1 MKRFF
6 EKYYWVFFAG
16 VAIVLIY
23 PSFAPGYIF
32 ALDWAISPFIT
43 WSDIVW
49 TDPAGWIICDVFSVV
64 LTSAVFQRVLLF
76 MIIFLMGVAGFRA
89 TKNTH
94 NIFAQYFAG
103 LFLIFNPF
111 FYARM
116 IEQTMLI
123 GAGVVALVWFWVF
136 LMESLEESHMKKM
149 IGAAVCAALAISFFA
164 HSIFFVGLIFFVLAI
179 KRYVFTKEWKKFFLM
194 TVIFWMIVLCMN
206 SNWIIA
212 SATEGNTWA
221 SKVVNFTQDDLDAF
235 RTQKIGGHS
244 VYTTVLSLQGYWG
257 EYQDR
262 FVSVQDNFLW
272 SSAFILIF
280 ILALYGVVRTWR
292 NSVFAKTFVILF
304 FVAYVLAIGVASPVI
319 KPYVLLLYEHVPYYI
334 GLREPQKWVAIMMF
348 VYAYMGAWG
357 IKFILDQK
365 GVREYRAE
373 IGLLCMILPIVFSFS
388 MIRGVHEYVVP
399 QNFPAG
405 WHDVRHFLQT
415 ERTEGKV
422 LFLPWHSYL
431 YFDFAQK
438 NITNPAKRYFGMR
451 VISGNNVEFGK
462 VYSNFSD
469 AQTQMI
475 QKYVSD
481 GKNTKEFARDLCNI
495 DVQTIVMAKAEDWQS
510 YSWIDHAPGM
520 QKVMENAELIVY
532 VMKNDCDE
540 ISK

>member
-6 EKYYWVFFAG
+6 EKYYWLVFAG
-16 VAIVLIY
+16 IAIVLIY
-23 PSFAPGYIF
+23 PSFSPGYIF

-49 TDPAGWIICDVFSVV
+49 TNPVGWVICDIFSVI
-64 LTSAVFQRVLLF
+64 LTSAIFQRILLF
-76 MIIFLMGVAGFRA
+76 AIITLAGIAGFRA
-89 TKNTH
+89 AKNTH

-123 GAGVVALVWFWVF
+123 GAGIVALVWFWIF
-136 LMESLEESHMKKM
+136 LMESLEEGNIKKM
-149 IGAAVCAALAISFFA
+149 IGAAVCAALAVSFFA
-164 HSIFFVGLIFFVLAI
+164 HSIFFVGLIFFAFTLKQYVI
-179 KRYVFTKEWKKFFLM
+179 KEEWKKFFM
-194 TVIFWMIVLCMN
+194 MIAIFWVIVLCVN
-206 SNWIIA
+206 GNWIIA

-235 RTQKIGGHS
+235 RTRKIGGHS

-272 SSAFILIF
+272 SSAFVLIF
-280 ILALYGVVRTWR
+280 MLALYGVIRTWR
-292 NSVFAKTFVILF
+292 DGMFTRTFVMLF
-304 FVAYVLAIGVASPVI
+304 LIAYVLAIGVASPVI

-334 GLREPQKWVAIMMF
+334 GLREPQKWVAVMMF
-348 VYAYMGAWG
+348 IYAYMGAWG
-357 IKFILDQK
+357 LKSILDHK
-365 GVREYRAE
+365 KTKEYRTE
-373 IGLLCMILPIVFSFS
+373 VGLLCVILPVVFSFS

-399 QNFPAG
+399 QNFPAE
-405 WHDVRHFLQT
+405 WHEVRNFLQT
-415 ERTEGKV
+415 ERVEGKV

-438 NITNPAKRYFGMR
+438 NITNPAKRYFGTR

-469 AQTQMI
+469 AQTHMI

-481 GKNTKEFARDLCNI
+481 GKNTKEFAYDLCTIN
-495 DVQTIVMAKAEDWQS
+495 VQTVIVAKAEDWQN
-510 YSWIDHAPGM
+510 YLWIDHANGI

-532 VMKNDCDE
+532 AVENDCD
-540 ISK
+540 KTTK